1 MQAGQVFKVYIV
13 YMLIGIITMGLCDFH
28 LWYMGRQT
36 VSEWLRQ
43 NSEWYFY
50 SLAVAV
56 LFFVLLFI
64 HLFARGH
71 SPPS

>member
-1 MQAGQVFKVYIV
+1 MQAGTVFKAYIV
-13 YMLIGIITMGLCDFH
+13 YMLVGIIAMGLCDFH

-50 SLAVAV
+50 ALTVAV
-56 LFFVLLFI
+56 LFFSLLFI
-64 HLFARGH
+64 HLFAKGPL
-71 SPPS
+71 PPS